1 MNAAPKPPDA
11 EPKPAELIRG
21 GLADYLKHECTVLE
35 RGNEAARSPLVMA
48 LAAVEDAAR
57 TLLQDYE
64 DACRVA
70 GAAPTPVA
78 EALAHALHDLDR
90 VRVRLEI
97 E

>member
-1 MNAAPKPPDA
+1 MTASSKSSDAELKPP
-11 EPKPAELIRG
+11 ELIRG
-21 GLADYLKHECTVLE
+21 GLADYLQHECTVLE
-35 RGNEAARSPLVMA
+35 RGNEAARSPLVMV
-48 LAAVEDAAR
+48 LSAVEDAAR

-70 GAAPTPVA
+70 GSCSTPVA
-78 EALAHALHDLDR
+78 QALADALHDLDR